1 MKLEILNQA
10 NDENLIE
17 IKDLKQEK
25 KTLYIEKQ
33 ELKSDVK
40 HLIEKNDKQLSMIE
54 IGKQK

>member
-40 HLIEKNDKQLSMIE
+40 HLIEKNDKQLSIIE
-54 IGKQK
+54 MGKQK